1 MIETVFENIVK
12 NTASAYG
19 KNIFCHIGNSNNIA
33 HELKTLSTLNVKR
46 FPLIAFMRP
55 FRIKEYS
62 AYYDVTVRRIAI
74 ATATVLKDS
83 EKKKVETNFND
94 VLRPILAQ
102 FKTVINEDKNIL
114 VGVHGIELNVEDM
127 PYFNQGLEPKGN
139 EQMDGIVMDNV
150 VFRIKKSNCNCN

>member
-12 NTASAYG
+12 NTAAAYG
-19 KNIFCHIGNSNNIA
+19 KNIFCHIGNSNNIS
-33 HELKTLSTLNVKR
+33 HELKTLSTLNSKR

-74 ATATVLKDS
+74 ATATVLKES
-83 EKKKVETNFND
+83 GKKKIETNLND
-94 VLRPILAQ
+94 VLLPILAQ
-102 FKTVINEDKNIL
+102 FKTVIHEDKNIL

-127 PYFNQGLEPKGN
+127 P
-139 EQMDGIVMDNV
+139 
-150 VFRIKKSNCNCN
+150 